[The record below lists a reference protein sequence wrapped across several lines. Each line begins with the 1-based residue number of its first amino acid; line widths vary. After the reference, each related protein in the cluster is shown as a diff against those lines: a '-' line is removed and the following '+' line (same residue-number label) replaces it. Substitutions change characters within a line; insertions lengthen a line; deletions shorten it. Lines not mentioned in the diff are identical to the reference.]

1 MTALWGIF
9 LARLFDPIG
18 ALIALTIGSFGKSK
32 WIILIGGVVAAAITD
47 ALLIWMGRI
56 EGFTIGPFLAGVVAF
71 ALWSALGHL
80 AFRRM
85 MGKVTK
91 K

>member
-1 MTALWGIF
+1 MSALWTIF

-32 WIILIGGVVAAAITD
+32 WIILIGGLVAAAITD
-47 ALLIWMGRI
+47 WLLIRMERVD
-56 EGFTIGPFLAGVVAF
+56 GFAIGPFLAGLAAF
-71 ALWSALGHL
+71 SLWSALGHL

-85 MGKVTK
+85 MGKVSK
-91 K
+91 